1 MNALQF
7 TLPARKA
14 PRESVV
20 PMINV
25 VFLLLIFFLMS
36 AQIAPP
42 DPVEITPPVAESDT
56 PLAEGAQM
64 VWLDLEGVLHFD
76 GLSGDAALARLAET
90 TGAVTLRA
98 DAALPAAEFAR
109 VLRVLGEAGLRDV
122 TLVAVA
128 GAP

>member
-1 MNALQF
+1 MTAPDF
-7 TLPARKA
+7 SLPTRKP

-42 DPVEITPPVAESDT
+42 DPVEITPPVAVSEAPLPES
-56 PLAEGAQM
+56 AHV
-64 VWLDLEGVLHFD
+64 VWLDAAGVLHFD
-76 GLSGDAALARLAET
+76 GLTDEAALAQLADT
-90 TGAVTLRA
+90 PAALTLRA

-109 VLRVLGEAGLRDV
+109 VLRVLGEAGLHDV